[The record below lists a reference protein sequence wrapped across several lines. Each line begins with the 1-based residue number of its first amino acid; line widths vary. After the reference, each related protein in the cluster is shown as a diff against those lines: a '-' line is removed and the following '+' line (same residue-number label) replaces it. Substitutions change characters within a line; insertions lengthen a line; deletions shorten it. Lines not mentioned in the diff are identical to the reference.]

1 MNSWRSLIVALA
13 ALFTLGGGALVDA
26 ISVATGP
33 SAPAGAWAQEA
44 AKAASV
50 EGFRSARF
58 GMTEADVRKALRKD
72 FGIEDSEIEGS
83 VNVVEKTTALEIT
96 VNDLLPGS
104 GPARAGYIFGY
115 RSKRLIQVNVVW
127 GVLEPKPTTE
137 NLNATANILRGYFLG
152 QGFAPDKV
160 MTRTQLSD
168 GSVIEFRGI
177 DDKGR
182 MALLVFINVP
192 QEKGAARPGSIQPDP
207 FEGVYALSS
216 APTRPALLLRLSYIL
231 NADNSDIFKIQ
242 KGNF

>member
-1 MNSWRSLIVALA
+1 MNSWRSPIVALA

-26 ISVATGP
+26 ISAATGP

-58 GMTEADVRKALRKD
+58 GMTEAEVRKALSKD
-72 FGIEDSEIEGS
+72 FGLGDSEIVGS
-83 VNVVEKTTALEIT
+83 ENAVEKTTALQIT
-96 VNDLLPGS
+96 VNDLLPDS
-104 GPARAGYIFGY
+104 GAANVGYVFGY
-115 RSKRLIQVNVVW
+115 RSKHLIQVNVVW

-137 NLNATANILRGYFLG
+137 NLSATANILRGYFLG

-160 MTRTQLSD
+160 ITKAQLDD

-182 MALLVFINVP
+182 MALLLFINIP
-192 QEKGAARPGSIQPDP
+192 QESGAAD
-207 FEGVYALSS
+207 EGTPPQQALS
-216 APTRPALLLRLSYIL
+216 LKLSYLL
-231 NADNSDIFKIQ
+231 NPDSPDVFKIQ
-242 KGNF
+242 KGDF

>member
-26 ISVATGP
+26 ISAATGP

-58 GMTEADVRKALRKD
+58 GMTEAEVRKALRKD
-72 FGIEDSEIEGS
+72 FGLGDSEIVGS
-83 VNVVEKTTALEIT
+83 ENAVEKTTALQIT
-96 VNDLLPGS
+96 VNDLLPDS
-104 GPARAGYIFGY
+104 GAANVGYVFGY

-127 GVLEPKPTTE
+127 GALEPKPTTE
-137 NLNATANILRGYFLG
+137 NLSATAGILRGYFLG

-160 MTRTQLSD
+160 MSRTQLSD
-168 GSVIEFRGI
+168 GSVVEFRGI

-182 MALLVFINVP
+182 MALLLFSNNP
-192 QEKGAARPGSIQPDP
+192 QEKGAAKKGAPAQP
-207 FEGVYALSS
+207 ALS
-216 APTRPALLLRLSYIL
+216 LRLSYIL
-231 NADNSDIFKIQ
+231 DVDNADIFKIQ
-242 KGNF
+242 KGDF

>member
-1 MNSWRSLIVALA
+1 MNSWRSPIVALA

-26 ISVATGP
+26 ISAATGP
-33 SAPAGAWAQEA
+33 SAPAGASAQEA

-58 GMTEADVRKALRKD
+58 GMTEAEVRKALTKD
-72 FGIEDSEIEGS
+72 VGVKDSEIVGS
-83 VNVVEKTTALEIT
+83 ENAVEKTTALQIT
-96 VNDLLPGS
+96 VNDLLPDSGS
-104 GPARAGYIFGY
+104 ANVGYVFGY
-115 RSKRLIQVNVVW
+115 RSKLLIQVNVVW

-137 NLNATANILRGYFLG
+137 NLTATANILRGYFLG

-182 MALLVFINVP
+182 MALLLFTNIP
-192 QEKGAARPGSIQPDP
+192 QESGAAD
-207 FEGVYALSS
+207 EGAPAQQALS
-216 APTRPALLLRLSYIL
+216 LRLSYIL
-231 NADNSDIFKIQ
+231 DADNPDVFKIQ
-242 KGNF
+242 KGAF